1 MNSSDHAI
9 HAAAAWYDQEES
21 ATQSGMLLMSFN
33 HYLIWPFHGTRWL
46 HNWKNDQ
53 PVTNKLS
60 AIITRMYFVFMI
72 SNDYVSSWI
81 YDQNSYSNPLC
92 SRPFEDFKNSLI
104 ELGLPVGVCKQMC
117 KWRVE
122 SKPVY
127 ESNLFDELARK
138 LLLRGLAGLTSLLF
152 MQWNKKKIARGGCY

>member
-1 MNSSDHAI
+1 MIRPRRICDSVRYVVDVI
-9 HAAAAWYDQEES
+9 QP
-21 ATQSGMLLMSFN
+21 LFN
-33 HYLIWPFHGTRWL
+33 MTISPHPVIASL
-46 HNWKNDQ
+46 KNDQ

-81 YDQNSYSNPLC
+81 YDQNSYSNPLF

-104 ELGLPVGVCKQMC
+104 ELGLPVGVCQQMC

-122 SKPVY
+122 LKPVYIMNVY

-138 LLLRGLAGLTSLLF
+138 LMLRRLAGLTSLLF
-152 MQWNKKKIARGGCY
+152 MQWNKKK